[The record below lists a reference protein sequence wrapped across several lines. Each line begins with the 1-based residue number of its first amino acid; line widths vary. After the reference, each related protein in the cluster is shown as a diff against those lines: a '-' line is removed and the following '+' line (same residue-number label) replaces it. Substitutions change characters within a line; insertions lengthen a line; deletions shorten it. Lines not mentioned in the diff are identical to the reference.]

1 MKLYKIRKGHNIR
14 IDNAPEKHI
23 KKVDTPN
30 ILVFHPCSIKNLKI
44 KLLVK
49 EGDRVKIGT
58 PLFFNKMNKKSLF
71 TSSCSGKVNK
81 IVFGPRRI
89 VERIEIMNEGNEYEN
104 LDNNVTS
111 EALLRSGLWNCFRQ
125 KPFSKIPD
133 FESKPKEIYIS
144 TMPTEPYAV
153 DYEFLF
159 NNIDNYLQKGID
171 VLNNIFDCKIN
182 ISCHMDCKTFDN
194 LNNVNHYYFNKL
206 HPSGNVGVQIHHI
219 NPIVNASDIRWYISP
234 QDLNRIGEFFTTGN
248 YPVRKY
254 VNAGGNGLNNN
265 CVYDIHI
272 GTMLSDFIDLN
283 DSESRIISGDLLNG
297 DETDINNSIN
307 YFDEVVSVI
316 AIDNKREF
324 LGWGMPGFKK
334 YSISNTFLS
343 KFNKNKNA
351 NLSTK
356 VNGSIRT
363 IIPMGNWDKVMPM
376 NILTEY
382 LVKNIL
388 IGDIEM
394 MEKLGIYECSPE
406 DFSLCAFSCQS
417 KIEVSKIIEEGLDL
431 MELEV

>member
-1 MKLYKIRKGHNIR
+1 MKSFKIKKGHNIR
-14 IDNAPEKHI
+14 IDSVPEKII
-23 KKVDTPN
+23 KKVVSPN
-30 ILVFHPCSIKNLKI
+30 ILVFHPCSIKNLKT

-49 EGDRVKIGT
+49 EGDMVNIGS
-58 PLFFNKMNKKSLF
+58 PLFFNKMNKDALF

-89 VERIEIMNEGNEYEN
+89 VERIEIINEGTQHEN
-104 LDNNVTS
+104 LNNNVTL
-111 EALLRSGLWNCFRQ
+111 EALLKSGLWNCFRQ
-125 KPFSKIPD
+125 KPFSKIPH
-133 FESKPKEIYIS
+133 FTSKPKEIYIS
-144 TMPTEPYAV
+144 TMPTEPYAI

-171 VLNNIFDCKIN
+171 VLSQIFNCKIN
-182 ISCHMDCKTFDN
+182 FSNNEDCKVFDD

-219 NPIVNASDIRWYISP
+219 SPIINASDTRWYISP
-234 QDLNRIGEFFTTGN
+234 QDLNRIGEFFETGI
-248 YPVRKY
+248 YPIRKY
-254 VNAGGNGLNNN
+254 VNVGGNGLNNH
-265 CVYDIHI
+265 CMYDIHI
-272 GTMLSDFIDLN
+272 GTMISDFIDLN
-283 DSESRIISGDLLNG
+283 DLKSRIISGDLLNG
-297 DETDINNSIN
+297 KETKINNSIN
-307 YFDEVVSVI
+307 FFDEVVSVI
-316 AIDNKREF
+316 AIDDKREF
-324 LGWGMPGFKK
+324 LGWILPGLKK

-343 KFNKNKNA
+343 KFNNNDKA
-351 NLSTK
+351 SLSTK

-431 MELEV
+431 MESEV